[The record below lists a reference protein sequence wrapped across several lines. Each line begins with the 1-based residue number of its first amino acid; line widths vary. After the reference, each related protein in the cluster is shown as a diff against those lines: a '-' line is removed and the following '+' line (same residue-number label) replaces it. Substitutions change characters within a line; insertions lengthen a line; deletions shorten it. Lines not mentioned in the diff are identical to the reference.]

1 MSKIKR
7 VIIIGGGMAGLT
19 LSLAL
24 KKHGIESVV
33 YEQYDHRQRLD
44 TGLLLWGFATN
55 RLKDLGVDMNA
66 VGKFLEHIEIYGA
79 KNELVAELP
88 VGQVSREHGT
98 GSYEINRRRLSE
110 LMEELLGDSLNRGCR
125 CQATHTDGQTA
136 VAEFE
141 DGSTV
146 EGDLL
151 IGCDGAHSVVRSSL
165 YPNVELEKSNG
176 GGWGAVLPFHPPG
189 LKEACHLDFWQ
200 PGTKCGIADI
210 GNGECRWYVNLRKG
224 GPSSESHKKESALA
238 APKHPHPVLTEA
250 INATDDALIWITEQ
264 TYLKPLP
271 SWHKGRVM
279 LVGDAAHASTSHAAM
294 GACTAIT
301 DAFELGNMIASDK
314 PVKEVIQTFEDERK
328 PIADEVL
335 KKSKS
340 GLSMSTSNSRI
351 WAWFRDMAFR
361 HMPEKQ
367 AKEITEKMVLA
378 QESEKDASQ

>member
-1 MSKIKR
+1 MRNIKR
-7 VIIIGGGMAGLT
+7 VIIVGGGMAGLT
-19 LSLAL
+19 LSLTM
-24 KKHGIESVV
+24 KKRGIESVV
-33 YEQYDHRQRLD
+33 YEQYDHQQRLD

-55 RLKDLGVDMNA
+55 RLRDLGVDMDKA
-66 VGKFLEHIEIYGA
+66 GRFLENIEIYGA
-79 KNELVAELP
+79 KNECVATLP

-98 GSYEINRRRLSE
+98 GSYEINRRRLIE
-110 LMEELLGDSLNRGCR
+110 LMGHLAGDSLRAGHR
-125 CQATHTDGQTA
+125 CVSTHTDGNTA
-136 VAEFE
+136 VAVFE

-151 IGCDGAHSVVRSSL
+151 IGCDGAHSVVRKSL
-165 YPNVELEKSNG
+165 YPDVELEKANG

-200 PGTKCGIADI
+200 PGTKCGMADI
-210 GNGECRWYVNLRKG
+210 GNGECRWYVNMREG
-224 GPSSESHKKESALA
+224 GPSSESRNKESALA
-238 APKHPHPVLTEA
+238 APKDPHPALVEA
-250 INATDDALIWITEQ
+250 IESTDDRLIWITDQ

-301 DAFELGNMIASDK
+301 DAFELGHMVASDK
-314 PVKEVIQTFEDERK
+314 SAEEIMQTFEDERK

-340 GLSMSTSNSRI
+340 GLSMSASNSRI

-367 AKEITEKMVLA
+367 AKEIAEKMVLA
-378 QESEKDASQ
+378 QESDKDSAH